1 MNQISITVMFASP
14 LGGLEPP
21 SFRLT
26 AERASQLRHRG
37 YCKIEHHKLNILL
50 GKIVVQVLHKI
61 NQQSRH
67 PKIWPLHGKIYQWAE
82 KGFKQPSSFWN
93 SIKAQ
98 GVSKCPLIYHWDI
111 FPDGIVS
118 ALDNL
123 ICVIDWNQ
131 WEIIR
136 SHFVTKL
143 PASLELYLDNARYK

>member
-1 MNQISITVMFASP
+1 MDFV
-14 LGGLEPP
+14 
-21 SFRLT
+21 
-26 AERASQLRHRG
+26 
-37 YCKIEHHKLNILL
+37 

-98 GVSKCPLIYHWDI
+98 GVSKCPLIYHWAI

-123 ICVIDWNQ
+123 ICVIDWTQ

-143 PASLELYLDNARYK
+143 PASLELYLDNARYKKIKSNNRCSLVVRTLCCASVQQSWSIAYWLGHKEFMLSYR